1 MENCMDANTVLSI
14 LALIVSGV
22 SLYFSKFQPGKLV
35 GNFSYLVLWR
45 FSSNKDGQLTDFIAT
60 PAFWLANVGVRP
72 LIIADIRL
80 SLAPEGEKSSNIYP
94 VNSVPAEAIEAPSEF
109 HEYGRLSCGGPF
121 QGIALA
127 SEQRWVSCYNF
138 HIPKDV
144 RSRLVGSVTVTV
156 EVKWSG
162 KKEWKPVVTQ
172 VLEFGSKP
180 FHRQPMTAGTE
191 IQSIPVYSR
200 LWKERNA

>member
-1 MENCMDANTVLSI
+1 MNAETILST

-45 FSSNKDGQLTDFIAT
+45 FSSKKDGQLTDFKAT

-72 LIIADIRL
+72 LILEDLRL
-80 SLAPEGEKSSNIYP
+80 SLAPDGETSFHIYP

-121 QGIALA
+121 QGISLA
-127 SEQRWVSCYNF
+127 AEQRWVSCYNF
-138 HIPKDV
+138 HIPEHL
-144 RSRLVGSVTVTV
+144 RSRLVGSVTVSV
-156 EVKWSG
+156 EVKQNG
-162 KKEWKPVVTQ
+162 KKEWRSEVTQ
-172 VLEFGSKP
+172 VLEFGAKP
-180 FHRQPMTAGTE
+180 FHREPMIVGAGV
-191 IQSIPVYSR
+191 QSIPVYSR
-200 LWKERNA
+200 LWKERSN